1 VHDPLAAMAD
11 YVGDGDVM
19 VLTGAGLST
28 DSGIPDYRGANGSLR
43 RYTPMTFQTFVG
55 DAAARQ
61 RYWARSHVGWR
72 RFASARPNVGH
83 QAIHALQQLGLLSGI
98 VTQNVDGLHQAAG
111 ARDVVDLH
119 GRLDRVI
126 CLSCRE
132 VSARTTLDTRLN
144 AANPHFDVAVTAM
157 NPDGD
162 ADIADAALASFRVV
176 DCAQCGGV
184 LKPDVVFFGES
195 VPSATVEHC
204 FDVLDRSQL
213 LLVLGSSLTVMSGYR
228 FVRRAVRESIPVVIV
243 NQGSTRADADADLIV
258 DAPLGVALPALVAAL
273 STARQL
279 MDGRDPGACT
289 TSLHAVAG

>member
-1 VHDPLAAMAD
+1 MAD

-72 RFASARPNVGH
+72 RFASARPNIGH
-83 QAIHALQQLGLLSGI
+83 RAVRALQQLGLLSGI

-126 CLSCRE
+126 CLSCRD
-132 VSARTTLDTRLN
+132 VSTRTTLDARLN
-144 AANPHFDVAVTAM
+144 TANPHFDVAVAAM

-176 DCAQCGGV
+176 DCARCGGV

-195 VPSATVEHC
+195 VPSTTVEHC
-204 FDVLDRSQL
+204 FDILDRSQL

-243 NQGSTRADADADLIV
+243 NQGKTRADADADLIV
-258 DAPLGVALPALVAAL
+258 DAPLGDALPKLLGAL
-273 STARQL
+273 SGEAKPTNGHDPDAATA
-279 MDGRDPGACT
+279 
-289 TSLHAVAG
+289 SLHAVAS